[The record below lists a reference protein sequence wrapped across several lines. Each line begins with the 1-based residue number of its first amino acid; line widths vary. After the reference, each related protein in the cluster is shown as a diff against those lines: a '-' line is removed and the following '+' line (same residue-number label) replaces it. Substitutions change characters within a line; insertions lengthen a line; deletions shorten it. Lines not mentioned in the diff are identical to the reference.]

1 MIPQH
6 SDWKS
11 DALPIELQSHNHP
24 ACKALLHHHWR
35 AGNNSGNQRRST
47 NGTQPFYDRG
57 ADSGHRTHTPKHQIL
72 NLACLPFH
80 HIRINCAN
88 RGRTCDGGVKV
99 LCLTAWRWRIIYLP
113 YKVLLLSFLKE
124 IGITGES
131 IIMYQHKLIVVEN
144 VRFELRFLP
153 PKQACYHYTTFS
165 SMPPTGVEPVLCLQK
180 GILSPS
186 CLPISPQRLICPK
199 WDSNPY
205 AFAELFENSMS
216 AYIPSFGL
224 ISPVFPGCQP
234 HTGHFRRKKIS

>member
-144 VRFELRFLP
+144 VRFELRFLL

-186 CLPISPQRLICPK
+186 CLPISPQRLIKKSETANIRFTFQFTGYLKGIRPIATRLA
-199 WDSNPY
+199 PY
-205 AFAELFENSMS
+205 
-216 AYIPSFGL
+216 
-224 ISPVFPGCQP
+224 FP
-234 HTGHFRRKKIS
+234 FYLA